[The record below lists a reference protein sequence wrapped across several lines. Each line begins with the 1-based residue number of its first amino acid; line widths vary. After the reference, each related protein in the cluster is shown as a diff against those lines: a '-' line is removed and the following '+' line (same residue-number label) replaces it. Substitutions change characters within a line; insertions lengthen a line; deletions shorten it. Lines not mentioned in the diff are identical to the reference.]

1 MPSMTYHP
9 CRCLKCI
16 KSPAGYELQTKDLI
30 RKHKKRYGDVE
41 SLAAGDLLPS
51 PEEHRPPLGDLDTNR
66 QPPVVTTNAS
76 CDRSMVPCPATNQP
90 DSPLVEFEERDGYYD
105 DDGYLILDDWWPDDA
120 NDAGEMD
127 VAPAGSVNGGREDE
141 ATAVVG
147 REAAPT
153 VPACEVASL
162 DQPIAGPLPPPLP
175 QIQVQRHFHDSNWRR
190 IGEIDV
196 RTPGSDAHEAD
207 RPDIVLRAFSEE
219 SCIRIAY
226 LQAVIANVYS
236 HVSVLRATDIII
248 ALFQLPSCFIVKDHL
263 HVGIFIAAFNVDFLR
278 SSY

>member
-1 MPSMTYHP
+1 
-9 CRCLKCI
+9 
-16 KSPAGYELQTKDLI
+16 
-30 RKHKKRYGDVE
+30 
-41 SLAAGDLLPS
+41 
-51 PEEHRPPLGDLDTNR
+51 
-66 QPPVVTTNAS
+66 
-76 CDRSMVPCPATNQP
+76 
-90 DSPLVEFEERDGYYD
+90 
-105 DDGYLILDDWWPDDA
+105 
-120 NDAGEMD
+120 MD

-162 DQPIAGPLPPPLP
+162 
-175 QIQVQRHFHDSNWRR
+175 VQRHFHDSNWRR

-226 LQAVIANVYS
+226 LQAVIANIYS

-263 HVGIFIAAFNVDFLR
+263 HLR
-278 SSY
+278 